1 MHEWHPSNVSY
12 LLKRGIITERP
23 DGRLDL
29 RQVEA
34 QLTEH
39 TGRPTLFRSVSDAE
53 FMEARIRKMQWQT
66 LIRETQIRRQLNLLV
81 SRRDHRVKL
90 SYLGITFN
98 KKSSPPA
105 GILPSSTAPLTDV
118 FRSSTS
124 PSAAPSK
131 KPSSRPTSPVSN
143 LKVPQTRP
151 RISTPKTGSSTK
163 FEVSS

>member
-1 MHEWHPSNVSY
+1 MSRRIVTKSEWARMHGWHPSNVSY

-34 QLTEH
+34 QRTEH
-39 TGRPTLFRSVSDAE
+39 TGRPTLFRSVSDPE

-90 SYLGITFN
+90 SLLRDYLQHEIPPGN
-98 KKSSPPA
+98 KNGPTNAFLDGSFPNLLRK
-105 GILPSSTAPLTDV
+105 IAPESNEFTD
-118 FRSSTS
+118 FEL
-124 PSAAPSK
+124 
-131 KPSSRPTSPVSN
+131 RPC
-143 LKVPQTRP
+143 L
-151 RISTPKTGSSTK
+151 
-163 FEVSS
+163 